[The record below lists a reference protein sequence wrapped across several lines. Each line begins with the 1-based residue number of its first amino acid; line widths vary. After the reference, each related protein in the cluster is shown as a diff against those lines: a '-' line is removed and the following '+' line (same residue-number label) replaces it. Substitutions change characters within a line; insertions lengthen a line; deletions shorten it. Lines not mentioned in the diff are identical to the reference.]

1 MPATHNVVLLG
12 ATGSIG
18 ESTLRII
25 RKHKDRLKL
34 VGISGHRQ
42 APKLSA
48 IAHEFA
54 VKNVPLGAGD
64 DLSGNLPAGPLF
76 FGLKWSYQ
84 NLRP

>member
-34 VGISGHRQ
+34 VGIQ
-42 APKLSA
+42 AIVRLKSC
-48 IAHEFA
+48 
-54 VKNVPLGAGD
+54 
-64 DLSGNLPAGPLF
+64 LP
-76 FGLKWSYQ
+76 
-84 NLRP
+84 